1 MNNNKYLLGAL
12 GVLILVAIGAFV
24 LINRGN
30 SGSEREPIA
39 AVTES
44 EPIDEP
50 NDVTE
55 LPPLPILADNQ
66 GIGGGGG
73 SGETSARPAT
83 DSAALSVESPAL
95 GFDESSFIY
104 TDPFSGTTFILNSP
118 LPSAPRVASVLQ
130 NVPMETVTVEQA
142 AELAARFGFSG
153 LLYRE
158 QYPVFEQEIDAPA
171 FYEPPVT
178 YHAFDGSRSLAID
191 LWGTYYNDNSIING
205 YENPLPFEQAAPI
218 AEAFLN
224 ERGLL
229 DFEYEV
235 RQIWGTDANF
245 VRKIDGYLVDQPE
258 ITVGVSQDGRIFFV
272 SYQVLRNS
280 EILGRYPIISAEAAW
295 ELLQSG
301 VAENNIPY
309 SYSVGPE
316 FAISEP
322 GVPFEE
328 PFTDQ
333 YQFWM
338 RDYAPGD
345 EIHLYEW
352 PVVYLPVDSDANPRI
367 QVGDY
372 LLQADSAMLNAL
384 AEQAGQQVHIW
395 GQVGADGSTIAVV
408 GWETVNQDSS
418 AVSGTGT
425 ISRQGDQVLFRN
437 AENGRTY
444 IIPDAPADLEDGLE
458 VYLFAWAARDLGQE
472 YLLLD
477 WENIERI
484 VDYPEEF
491 IEEPV
496 GEPVIGELPIT
507 GDDGEFAPFT
517 YESFTVNEVV
527 LAYYT
532 SYSWPNNGGDESS
545 EFFYEGQ
552 PTVIIQPTWKFSGET
567 NSGDFVEF
575 FVQAAEGQFL
585 NR

>member
-12 GVLILVAIGAFV
+12 GILILIAIGTFV

-30 SGSEREPIA
+30 SGSEREPIT

-44 EPIDEP
+44 EPIDETS
-50 NDVTE
+50 DVTE
-55 LPPLPILADNQ
+55 LPPLPILAGNQ
-66 GIGGGGG
+66 GVGGGG
-73 SGETSARPAT
+73 ETAVRPVT

-95 GFDESSFIY
+95 DFDESSFIY

-130 NVPMETVTVEQA
+130 NVPRETLTVEEA

-153 LLYRE
+153 PLYRE

-171 FYEPPVT
+171 FYEPPIT
-178 YHAFDGSRSLAID
+178 YHAFDGSRSLTMDI
-191 LWGTYYNDNSIING
+191 WGTYYNDASIING

-229 DFEYEV
+229 DFEYEM
-235 RQIWGTDANF
+235 RQIWGTDVNF

-272 SYQVLRNS
+272 SYQALRNS

-295 ELLQSG
+295 EILQSG
-301 VAENNIPY
+301 VVENNIPY

-338 RDYAPGD
+338 RQYAVGD

-367 QVGDY
+367 QVRDY
-372 LLQADSAMLNAL
+372 QLQADRTTLNAL
-384 AEQAGQQVHIW
+384 AEQAGH
-395 GQVGADGSTIAVV
+395 
-408 GWETVNQDSS
+408 
-418 AVSGTGT
+418 
-425 ISRQGDQVLFRN
+425 
-437 AENGRTY
+437 
-444 IIPDAPADLEDGLE
+444 
-458 VYLFAWAARDLGQE
+458 
-472 YLLLD
+472 
-477 WENIERI
+477 
-484 VDYPEEF
+484 
-491 IEEPV
+491 
-496 GEPVIGELPIT
+496 
-507 GDDGEFAPFT
+507 
-517 YESFTVNEVV
+517 
-527 LAYYT
+527 
-532 SYSWPNNGGDESS
+532 
-545 EFFYEGQ
+545 
-552 PTVIIQPTWKFSGET
+552 
-567 NSGDFVEF
+567 
-575 FVQAAEGQFL
+575 
-585 NR
+585 